1 MSDSSQKIKSSLFTN
16 PLETFPG
23 LSIEDLN
30 KYLPAIRTVE
40 DMSFSLEKMDEGLF
54 LTKCLDGLRQI
65 PNQSIDLIIA
75 DPPEDPWISTEEI
88 GQRKTLQE
96 YYQWKND
103 WLSETYRVLKNT
115 GAVYLFSP
123 WQYSGMYHG
132 LLSNLFKIQ
141 SRITCRRKSKVLDN
155 LNQTWVNDSS
165 DIWFATK
172 TDNFLFNQQVV
183 GVKSARAADNPEDS
197 QSNLWLDIPSI
208 SEENGKYPQKIY
220 SRILEASSFKVNWV
234 LDPFMGTGDVGL
246 ASKKSGRRFIGFE
259 TNKDYLLLAMKRIN
273 ED

>member
-1 MSDSSQKIKSSLFTN
+1 MSDSFQKIKSSLFTN

-30 KYLPAIRTVE
+30 KYLPAIQTVE

-96 YYQWKND
+96 YYQWNND

-132 LLSNLFKIQ
+132 LLSNLFKVQ
-141 SRITCRRKSKVLDN
+141 SRITWRRKSKVLDT
-155 LNQTWVNDSS
+155 LNQTWVNDTS

-183 GVKSARAADNPEDS
+183 GVKSARAADNPEDF

-220 SRILEASSFKVNWV
+220 SRILEASSFKLNWV

-246 ASKKSGRRFIGFE
+246 ASKKRGRRFIGFE